1 MSMPKQSD
9 PPPSYHC
16 ANRLTTCSPS
26 GPRTAMQDA
35 KHNGF
40 VHVVQYLKQNGAL
53 E

>member
-1 MSMPKQSD
+1 MPKQSEL
-9 PPPSYHC
+9 PSAYDC
-16 ANRLTTCSPS
+16 AHHVTKCLPS